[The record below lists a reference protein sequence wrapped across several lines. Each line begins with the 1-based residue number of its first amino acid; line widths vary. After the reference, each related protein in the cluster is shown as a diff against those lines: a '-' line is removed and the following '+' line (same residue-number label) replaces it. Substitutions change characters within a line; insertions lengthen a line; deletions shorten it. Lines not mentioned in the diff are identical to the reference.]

1 MPTKKETERNALYS
15 QFGLKQNPLA
25 GGLGKATGRGLKE
38 LAKKRKKRKKVA
50 APPRK
55 PTGTGSSTGSGS
67 STSTGKRAPRQRLGR
82 RLINHLFPGVD

>member
-55 PTGTGSSTGSGS
+55 PTGTSTGS
-67 STSTGKRAPRQRLGR
+67 STSAKKAPRQRLGR